1 MKKGLVLLTFLLSAT
16 VALSGCG
23 KKEETKSEVESKA
36 PKPITELAH
45 ENKGAHE
52 QLPEGHPPMNNLPE
66 GHPPINNQ
74 LPPGHPPMNNQM
86 PPGHPPMGAEKELA
100 AMHSGKHLT
109 KFDRPINIPEEVV
122 KTWKYATVKIV
133 DKTTGKAVKTEK
145 VTKGAEIK
153 YDGLDIK
160 VLYIVPHLVL
170 DQGYTSGSNE
180 PNNPAILIE
189 VKSNGK
195 VIYAGP
201 IYQKFPTMYNI
212 NHPKYEL
219 RLAGISKN

>member
-1 MKKGLVLLTFLLSAT
+1 MRKGLVLLTFFLSAT

-23 KKEETKSEVESKA
+23 KKEETRSEIKSKA
-36 PKPITELAH
+36 PKPITELTR
-45 ENKGAHE
+45 ENKGAHG
-52 QLPEGHPPMNNLPE
+52 QLPE

-74 LPPGHPPMNNQM
+74 LPPGHPPMKGQM
-86 PPGHPPMGAEKELA
+86 PPGHPSTDTEKELA
-100 AMHSGKHLT
+100 AMHSAKSLT

-122 KTWKYATVKIV
+122 KTWKYATVKII

-160 VLYIVPHLVL
+160 ILYIVPHLVL

-219 RLAGISKN
+219 RLAGISKS

>member
-1 MKKGLVLLTFLLSAT
+1 MKKGLVLLTFFLSAT

-23 KKEETKSEVESKA
+23 KKEETKSEVKSKA

-45 ENKGAHE
+45 EN
-52 QLPEGHPPMNNLPE
+52 NLPQ

-74 LPPGHPPMNNQM
+74 L

-100 AMHSGKHLT
+100 AMHSGKKLT
-109 KFDRPINIPEEVV
+109 KFNRPINIPEEVV
-122 KTWKYATVKIV
+122 KTWKYATVKII

-160 VLYIVPHLVL
+160 ILYIVPHLVL

-219 RLAGISKN
+219 RLAGISKS

>member
-1 MKKGLVLLTFLLSAT
+1 MKKGLALLTFLLSAT

-23 KKEETKSEVESKA
+23 KKEETKSEIKSKA

-45 ENKGAHE
+45 ENKEAV
-52 QLPEGHPPMNNLPE
+52 NNLPE

-74 LPPGHPPMNNQM
+74 LPPGHPPM
-86 PPGHPPMGAEKELA
+86 GAEKELE
-100 AMHSGKHLT
+100 AMHSGKNLT
-109 KFDRPINIPEEVV
+109 KFNRPINIPEEVV
-122 KTWKYATVKIV
+122 KTWKYATVKIL
-133 DKTTGKAVKTEK
+133 DKTTGKVVKTEK

-153 YDGLDIK
+153 YDGLVIK

-219 RLAGISKN
+219 RLASISKS

>member
-23 KKEETKSEVESKA
+23 KKEETQSGIKSKA

-45 ENKGAHE
+45 ENKGVA
-52 QLPEGHPPMNNLPE
+52 NNLPE

-74 LPPGHPPMNNQM
+74 LPPGHPPM
-86 PPGHPPMGAEKELA
+86 GAEKELA
-100 AMHSGKHLT
+100 AMHSGKNLT

-122 KTWKYATVKIV
+122 KTWKYATVKIL

-145 VTKGAEIK
+145 VTKGTEIK
-153 YDGLDIK
+153 YDGLVIK

-219 RLAGISKN
+219 RLAGISKS

>member
-1 MKKGLVLLTFLLSAT
+1 MKKGLVLLTFFLSAT

-23 KKEETKSEVESKA
+23 KKEETKSEVKSKA

-45 ENKGAHE
+45 EN
-52 QLPEGHPPMNNLPE
+52 NLPQ

-74 LPPGHPPMNNQM
+74 L

-100 AMHSGKHLT
+100 AMHSGKKLT
-109 KFDRPINIPEEVV
+109 KFNRPINIPEEVV
-122 KTWKYATVKIV
+122 KTWKYATVKII

-160 VLYIVPHLVL
+160 ILYIVPHLVL

-201 IYQKFPTMYNI
+201 IYQKFPKMYNI

-219 RLAGISKN
+219 RLAGISKS

>member
-1 MKKGLVLLTFLLSAT
+1 MKKGLVLLTFFLSAT

-23 KKEETKSEVESKA
+23 KKEETRSKVESKA

-45 ENKGAHE
+45 EN
-52 QLPEGHPPMNNLPE
+52 NLPQ

-74 LPPGHPPMNNQM
+74 L

-100 AMHSGKHLT
+100 AMHSGKKLT
-109 KFDRPINIPEEVV
+109 KFNRPINIPEEVV
-122 KTWKYATVKIV
+122 KTWKYATVKII

-160 VLYIVPHLVL
+160 ILYIVPHLVL

-219 RLAGISKN
+219 RLAGISKS